1 MALRALL
8 RSLVDNMQRRMA
20 EVIRLEGGS
29 IKYRGGWGKGHSSAG
44 RPCAQEWLFSPCSC
58 LAGPL
63 TARID
68 GGHVGAGG
76 FPHPA
81 SGMESRI

>member
-44 RPCAQEWLFSPCSC
+44 RHSTF
-58 LAGPL
+58 
-63 TARID
+63 
-68 GGHVGAGG
+68 HN
-76 FPHPA
+76 
-81 SGMESRI
+81 